1 MPVELL
7 NPDGIF
13 KPDSFF
19 QVGIGT
25 GNKVIFLSG
34 QVAHD
39 SSGSLV
45 GKGDLAAQTEQV
57 YINVDLGLKGAGA
70 TFNDVVKLTIYV
82 VDWNPGKME
91 QVISGAMRAANKLG
105 FDPRRA
111 ITLIGVAALASPD
124 FLVEIEAVA
133 VVD

>member
-1 MPVELL
+1 MSVELL

-25 GNKVIFLSG
+25 GSKVIFLSG

-45 GKGDLAAQTEQV
+45 GKDDLAAQTEQV
-57 YINVDLGLKGAGA
+57 YINVDSGLKGAGA
-70 TFNDVVKLTIYV
+70 AFNDVVKLRHRQ
-82 VDWNPGKME
+82 E
-91 QVISGAMRAANKLG
+91 
-105 FDPRRA
+105 
-111 ITLIGVAALASPD
+111 ITFTS
-124 FLVEIEAVA
+124 
-133 VVD
+133 